1 MKLSLTIAM
10 LVLFSPV
17 VVSAAPNNDI
27 LADKYFSKN
36 EPTLTS
42 QERAAIDIATKYQRG
57 NYSSKPF
64 AGPHGS
70 INYVYTIGQIDI
82 LCAVLQVCDVALQ
95 SGEQVN
101 NLNIGDPRFQIEP
114 AITGYGEGQTLHLLI
129 KPLDV
134 GLDTTLV
141 VTTNRRTYH
150 FRLRSSRSKFMPYVD
165 FTYPEDAMAKWQAI
179 RNKKID
185 HMRDNTLPAT
195 NEYLGDLDFKYQI
208 DGSTRWTPTRV
219 YNDGKKTIIEMPYS
233 MQQTEAPTLLVVRK
247 EGGMFTDDDI
257 QMVNYRLQGNRYIVD
272 SVFDKAMLIA
282 GVGSNQDKVI
292 ISRGK

>member
-1 MKLSLTIAM
+1 MKLALKLAILAFFTPM
-10 LVLFSPV
+10 

-36 EPTLTS
+36 EPSLTP
-42 QERAAIDIATKYQRG
+42 QEKAAIDIANKFQKG

-70 INYVYTIGQIDI
+70 INYVYTIGQIDV

-95 SGEQVN
+95 PGEQVN

-114 AITGYGEGQTLHLLI
+114 AITGFGESQTLHLLI

-150 FRLRSSRSKFMPYVD
+150 FRVRSSRDKFMPYVD
-165 FTYPEDAMAKWQAI
+165 FTYPEDAIAKWQAI
-179 RNKKID
+179 RDKKVEHIK
-185 HMRDNTLPAT
+185 DNTIPST
-195 NEYLGDLDFKYQI
+195 NEYLGDLDFQYQI

-233 MQQTEAPTLLVVRK
+233 MQQTEAAY
-247 EGGMFTDDDI
+247 
-257 QMVNYRLQGNRYIVD
+257 N
-272 SVFDKAMLIA
+272 
-282 GVGSNQDKVI
+282 
-292 ISRGK
+292 

>member
-1 MKLSLTIAM
+1 MKLALKLAILAFFTPM
-10 LVLFSPV
+10 

-36 EPTLTS
+36 EPSLTP
-42 QERAAIDIATKYQRG
+42 QEKAAIDIANKFQKG

-70 INYVYTIGQIDI
+70 INYVYTIGQIDV

-95 SGEQVN
+95 PGEQVN

-114 AITGYGEGQTLHLLI
+114 AITGFGESQTLHLLI

-150 FRLRSSRSKFMPYVD
+150 FRVRSSRDKFMPYVD
-165 FTYPEDAMAKWQAI
+165 FTYPEDAIAKWQAI
-179 RNKKID
+179 RDKKVEHIK
-185 HMRDNTLPAT
+185 DNTIPST
-195 NEYLGDLDFKYQI
+195 NEYLGDLDFQYQI
-208 DGSTRWTPTRV
+208 DGSIRWTPTRV

-233 MQQTEAPTLLVVRK
+233 MQQTETPTLLVIRK
-247 EGGMFTDDDI
+247 EGGIFTDDDI

-282 GVGSNQDKVI
+282 GVGSNQDKVTI
-292 ISRGK
+292 TRGK

>member
-1 MKLSLTIAM
+1 MKLALKLAILAFFTPM
-10 LVLFSPV
+10 

-36 EPTLTS
+36 EPSLTP
-42 QERAAIDIATKYQRG
+42 QEKAAIDIANKFQKG

-70 INYVYTIGQIDI
+70 INYVYTIGQIDV

-95 SGEQVN
+95 PGEQVN

-114 AITGYGEGQTLHLLI
+114 AITGFGESQTLHLLI

-150 FRLRSSRSKFMPYVD
+150 FRVRSSRDKFMPYVD
-165 FTYPEDAMAKWQAI
+165 FTYPEDAIAKWQAI
-179 RNKKID
+179 RDKKVEHIK
-185 HMRDNTLPAT
+185 DNTIPST
-195 NEYLGDLDFKYQI
+195 NEYLGDLDFQYQI
-208 DGSTRWTPTRV
+208 DGSIRWTPTRV

-233 MQQTEAPTLLVVRK
+233 MQQTEAPTLLVIRK
-247 EGGMFTDDDI
+247 EGGIFTDDDI

-282 GVGSNQDKVI
+282 GVGSNQDKVTI
-292 ISRGK
+292 TRGK

>member
-1 MKLSLTIAM
+1 MKLALKLAILAFFTPM
-10 LVLFSPV
+10 

-36 EPTLTS
+36 EPSLTP
-42 QERAAIDIATKYQRG
+42 QEKAAIDIANKFQKG

-70 INYVYTIGQIDI
+70 INYVYTIGQIDV

-95 SGEQVN
+95 PGEQVN

-114 AITGYGEGQTLHLLI
+114 AITGFGESQTLHLLI

-150 FRLRSSRSKFMPYVD
+150 FRVRSSRDKFMPYVD
-165 FTYPEDAMAKWQAI
+165 FTYPEDAIAKWQAI
-179 RNKKID
+179 RDKKVEHIK
-185 HMRDNTLPAT
+185 DNTIPST
-195 NEYLGDLDFKYQI
+195 NEYLGDLDFQYQI
-208 DGSTRWTPTRV
+208 DGSIRWTPTRV

-233 MQQTEAPTLLVVRK
+233 MQQTETPTLLVIRK
-247 EGGMFTDDDI
+247 EGGIFTDDDI
-257 QMVNYRLQGNRYIVD
+257 QMVNYRLHGNRYIVD

-282 GVGSNQDKVI
+282 GVGSNQDKVTI
-292 ISRGK
+292 TRGK

>member
-1 MKLSLTIAM
+1 MKLALKLAILAFFTPM
-10 LVLFSPV
+10 

-36 EPTLTS
+36 EPSLTP
-42 QERAAIDIATKYQRG
+42 QEKAAIDIANKFQKG

-70 INYVYTIGQIDI
+70 INYVYTIGQIDV

-95 SGEQVN
+95 PGEQVN

-114 AITGYGEGQTLHLLI
+114 AITGFGESQTLHLLI

-150 FRLRSSRSKFMPYVD
+150 FRVRSSREKFMPYVD
-165 FTYPEDAMAKWQAI
+165 FTYPEDAIAKWQAI
-179 RNKKID
+179 RDKKVEHIK
-185 HMRDNTLPAT
+185 DNTIPST
-195 NEYLGDLDFKYQI
+195 NEYLGDLDFQYQI
-208 DGSTRWTPTRV
+208 DGSIRWTPTRV

-233 MQQTEAPTLLVVRK
+233 MQQTEAPTLLVIRK
-247 EGGMFTDDDI
+247 EGGIFTDDDI

-272 SVFDKAMLIA
+272 SVFDKAILIA
-282 GVGSNQDKVI
+282 GVGSNQDKVTI
-292 ISRGK
+292 TRGK